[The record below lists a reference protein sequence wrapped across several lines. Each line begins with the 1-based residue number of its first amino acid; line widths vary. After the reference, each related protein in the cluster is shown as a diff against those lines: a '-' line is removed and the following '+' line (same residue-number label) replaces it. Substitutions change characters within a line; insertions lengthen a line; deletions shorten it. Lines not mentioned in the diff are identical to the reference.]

1 MEGLSP
7 IVDGTSSDQNERA
20 QVASGGKGRGPSTP
34 EGEEAQTQG
43 DGAGAKKKEVK
54 KRRGWEASAGGLSS
68 GYGRGLLDAQ
78 VLLHEDSCSFLSR
91 PAALLRVDFA
101 SVFRVVCVRFCI
113 FFLVLCVLW
122 HRPED
127 AARPQP
133 CSGARLGGMVT
144 RLVSGFETGGVEGG
158 GQR

>member
-34 EGEEAQTQG
+34 EGKKAQTQG
-43 DGAGAKKKEVK
+43 RWGRGQRKWGEETEGDG
-54 KRRGWEASAGGLSS
+54 KRQPGGLSS

-113 FFLVLCVLW
+113 FFWCCVCCGIV
-122 HRPED
+122 PK
-127 AARPQP
+127 
-133 CSGARLGGMVT
+133 T
-144 RLVSGFETGGVEGG
+144 RRDRNRAVERGWG
-158 GQR
+158 EW